1 MENRRHAFAVAIFR
15 RYSGIF
21 SARRQK
27 PLYISR
33 FHTYALEEAKITA
46 DREKKNFGLINE
58 KGEEIG
64 TYSGAQPRDAALKV
78 ANRGITSIVLREKG
92 TKKLHYFQGKREL
105 VSVPASAPAWIKE
118 AAKDKGGKIY
128 KANVE
133 KLGTTNLEYSELER
147 NPREMFKLPKSKISK
162 K

>member
-1 MENRRHAFAVAIFR
+1 M
-15 RYSGIF
+15 
-21 SARRQK
+21 
-27 PLYISR
+27 
-33 FHTYALEEAKITA
+33 LEEADSMV

-92 TKKLHYFQGKREL
+92 SKKVHYFLGKRVL
-105 VSVPASAPAWIKE
+105 VPVPKSAPAWIKE
-118 AAKDKGGKIY
+118 AAKSRDGKIY

-133 KLGTTNLEYSELER
+133 KLGTASLQYSELER
-147 NPREMFKLPKSKISK
+147 NPKDLFKLPKSKSSK

>member
-1 MENRRHAFAVAIFR
+1 M
-15 RYSGIF
+15 
-21 SARRQK
+21 
-27 PLYISR
+27 
-33 FHTYALEEAKITA
+33 
-46 DREKKNFGLINE
+46 INE
-58 KGEEIG
+58 KGEETG

-92 TKKLHYFQGKREL
+92 SKKVHYFLGKREL
-105 VSVPASAPAWIKE
+105 VPVPKSAPAWIKE

-133 KLGTTNLEYSELER
+133 KLGTANLQYSELER
-147 NPREMFKLPKSKISK
+147 NPRELFKLPKSKTSK

>member
-1 MENRRHAFAVAIFR
+1 VIFR
-15 RYSGIF
+15 RYSPLF
-21 SARRQK
+21 SFGRQK

-58 KGEEIG
+58 KGEEVG

-78 ANRGITSIVLREKG
+78 ANRGINHIVLREKG

-118 AAKDKGGKIY
+118 AAKERGGKIF

-133 KLGTTNLEYSELER
+133 KLGTKNLEYSELER
-147 NPREMFKLPKSKISK
+147 NPKELFKLPKAKSSK

>member
-1 MENRRHAFAVAIFR
+1 MC
-15 RYSGIF
+15 
-21 SARRQK
+21 RQK
-27 PLYISR
+27 PLNISR

-58 KGEEIG
+58 NGEEIG

-78 ANRGITSIVLREKG
+78 ANRGITNIVLREKG
-92 TKKLHYFQGKREL
+92 TKKLHYFLGKREL
-105 VSVPASAPAWIKE
+105 VPVPKSAPAWIKE
-118 AAKDKGGKIY
+118 AAKGKDGKIY

-133 KLGTTNLEYSELER
+133 KLGTTTLQYSELER
-147 NPREMFKLPKSKISK
+147 NPKEMFKLPKSKSSK

>member
-1 MENRRHAFAVAIFR
+1 MIFR
-15 RYSGIF
+15 RYSPLF
-21 SARRQK
+21 SSRRQK

-78 ANRGITSIVLREKG
+78 ANRGINSIVLREKG
-92 TKKLHYFQGKREL
+92 TKKMHYFQGKREL

-118 AAKDKGGKIY
+118 AAKERGGKIY

-133 KLGTTNLEYSELER
+133 KLGTKNLEYSELER
-147 NPREMFKLPKSKISK
+147 NPREMFKLPKAKSSK

>member
-1 MENRRHAFAVAIFR
+1 
-15 RYSGIF
+15 
-21 SARRQK
+21 
-27 PLYISR
+27 
-33 FHTYALEEAKITA
+33 
-46 DREKKNFGLINE
+46 LINE
-58 KGEEIG
+58 KGEETG

-92 TKKLHYFQGKREL
+92 SKKLHYFLGKREL
-105 VSVPASAPAWIKE
+105 VAVPKSAPAWIKE

-133 KLGTTNLEYSELER
+133 KLGTATLEYSELER
-147 NPREMFKLPKSKISK
+147 NPRELFKLPKSKTAK